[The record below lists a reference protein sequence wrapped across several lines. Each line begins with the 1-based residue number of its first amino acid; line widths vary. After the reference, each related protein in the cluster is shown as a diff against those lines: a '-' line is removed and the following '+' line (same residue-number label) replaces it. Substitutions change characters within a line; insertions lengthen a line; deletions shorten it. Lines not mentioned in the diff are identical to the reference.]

1 MKYIHRA
8 VEPSPPSISRLFHLP
23 KLKLG
28 LVYTNSPFPFLAA
41 LGNQHF
47 AFCFFFFFFSF
58 SLAIYGWY
66 KKEGGFPRG
75 IISTLEI
82 LSSLKQLLISNNDSI
97 EVT

>member
-1 MKYIHRA
+1 MVEHR
-8 VEPSPPSISRLFHLP
+8 EINGDCH
-23 KLKLG
+23 KLLKR
-28 LVYTNSPFPFLAA
+28 FLA
-41 LGNQHF
+41 N
-47 AFCFFFFFFSF
+47 
-58 SLAIYGWY
+58 YGWY